1 MEFFTTVL
9 LVTMS
14 LAFSFFLITKGARG
28 MKKSIK
34 ELKEGNN

>member
-9 LVTMS
+9 LVAVS
-14 LAFSFFLITKGARG
+14 LIFSIFLITKGARG

>member
-1 MEFFTTVL
+1 MEFLTTVL
-9 LVTMS
+9 LIAIS
-14 LAFSFFLITKGARG
+14 LIFSIYLITKGTQG

>member
-1 MEFFTTVL
+1 MEFFTTGL
-9 LVTMS
+9 LILTS
-14 LAFSFFLITKGARG
+14 LVFSIYLVIKGVRG

>member
-1 MEFFTTVL
+1 MEFFTTL
-9 LVTMS
+9 LLIAIS
-14 LAFSFFLITKGARG
+14 LIFSIFLITKGARG

>member
-1 MEFFTTVL
+1 VAS
-9 LVTMS
+9 S
-14 LAFSFFLITKGARG
+14 LIFSIYLITKGVQG

>member
-1 MEFFTTVL
+1 MEFFTTGLLILISLLFSIYLIVKGVL
-9 LVTMS
+9 
-14 LAFSFFLITKGARG
+14 G